1 MDAYLAAL
9 AVAAS
14 LTLVT
19 TDAAFQ
25 QFEGLDLHLID
36 SGSK

>member
-1 MDAYLAAL
+1 MDAYLAAF

-25 QFEGLDLHLID
+25 QFEGLDLQLID
-36 SGSK
+36 SGAE